1 MATTLYYSVNM
12 TGAQYI
18 VDRLIKRGVT
28 DAFGIPGGVILPLL
42 YEMESRKPLFTP
54 HLSYHEQCAGFAACG
69 YAQASGKI
77 GVAYATR
84 GPGFTNLITAIA
96 DAYYDSLPTL
106 FITAHSAPCPPDG
119 MRVMADQEMDTCSM
133 VRNITKKAVRLDDEA
148 KFVEIIDEAL
158 SLATEGRKGPVFL
171 DVASAL
177 FKKEITC
184 IAKEEKNIPSGED
197 YSKQIDE
204 IATAIRNAKRPIIL
218 AGDGV
223 NQSNARVVFRQL
235 VEKVN
240 IPVVSSRF
248 SHDLMAGE
256 ANYYG
261 YVGGHG
267 MRAANFILSKT
278 DMILSLGNRLHF
290 PPNSESYGS
299 VMDHAKL
306 LRVEVD
312 ENEFNR
318 DIQNTVNYNC
328 DLSEI
333 LSQTLDINCDF
344 GNHEEWIKVCDIL
357 KTELRNEDINPAIE
371 SIVSILKKMDK
382 DTIVVT
388 DVGNNE
394 FWVSRAAVESGCD
407 NRVLYSKSFG
417 ALGCGLGKVIGA
429 YYATRK
435 PVLCFVGDQGLQMN
449 IQELQ
454 FISQHQLPIMV
465 VVLNNRSSG
474 MIKDREAVL
483 FNHYVHSTA
492 DSGYQMP
499 TLKEVVGAYGIDYLA
514 GINEIK
520 RVQPA
525 MLPVLVEV
533 ITDSS
538 IGLTPS
544 LPRGRKC
551 QDLTPELPK
560 EKYEYLNTL

>member
-1 MATTLYYSVNM
+1 M

-18 VDRLIKRGVT
+18 VDSLIRRGVT

-42 YEMESRKPLFTP
+42 YEMEGRKPLFTP
-54 HLSYHEQCAGFAACG
+54 HLSYHEQCAGFAVCG

-106 FITAHSAPCPPDG
+106 FITAHSAPCPPEG
-119 MRVMADQEMDTCSM
+119 MRVMADQEMDTCGM
-133 VRNITKKAVRLDDEA
+133 VRNITKMAVRVDDDSTFAET
-148 KFVEIIDEAL
+148 IDKAL
-158 SLATEGRKGPVFL
+158 SVATEGRKGPVFL
-171 DVASAL
+171 DIASAL
-177 FKKEITC
+177 FKKEITY
-184 IAKEEKNIPSGED
+184 IAEEKTVTPAKED

-204 IATAIRNAKRPIIL
+204 IAAAIRNAKRPIIL

-223 NQSNARVVFRQL
+223 NQSNAREVFRQF

-248 SHDLMAGE
+248 SHDLMAGK

-278 DMILSLGNRLHF
+278 DLILSLGNRLHF
-290 PPNSESYGS
+290 PPKSESYGS

-318 DIQNTVNYNC
+318 DIQNTVNYHC
-328 DLSEI
+328 DLSEF
-333 LSQTLDINCDF
+333 LSQALDINSDF
-344 GNHEEWIKVCDIL
+344 GKHEEWIKVCDIL
-357 KTELRNEDINPAIE
+357 KGELKNEDINTAIE
-371 SIVSILKKMDK
+371 SIISVLKQINKN
-382 DTIVVT
+382 TIVVN

-394 FWVSRAAVESGCD
+394 FWVSRAAVESGCE
-407 NRVLYSKSFG
+407 NRVFYSKSFG
-417 ALGCGLGKVIGA
+417 ALGCGLGKAIGVH
-429 YYATRK
+429 YAIKR

-454 FISQHQLPIMV
+454 FISQHQLPIML
-465 VVLNNRSSG
+465 VVLNNQTSG
-474 MIKDREAVL
+474 MIKDRESVL
-483 FNHYVHSTA
+483 YNHYVHTTG

-499 TLKEVVGAYGIDYLA
+499 ALKDVARAYGIDYLA
-514 GINEIK
+514 SKNEVKTI
-520 RVQPA
+520 QPFVNPK
-525 MLPVLVEV
+525 LFE
-533 ITDSS
+533 IIIDSS
-538 IGLTPS
+538 IGLAPN
-544 LPRGRKC
+544 LPKGRKC
-551 QDLTPELPK
+551 QDMTPELQE

>member
-1 MATTLYYSVNM
+1 MI
-12 TGAQYI
+12 GAQYI
-18 VDRLIKRGVT
+18 VDGLIKRGVS

-69 YAQASGKI
+69 YAQACGKI

-106 FITAHSAPCPPDG
+106 FITAHSASYSPKG

-133 VRNITKKAVRLDDEA
+133 VHNITKMAVRLDDEA
-148 KFVEIIDEAL
+148 IFAETIEKAL
-158 SLATEGRKGPVFL
+158 SVAIEGRKGPVFL
-171 DVASAL
+171 DIASAL
-177 FKKEITC
+177 LKKEITC
-184 IAKEEKNIPSGED
+184 FAKKNKVTPIKED

-204 IATAIRNAKRPIIL
+204 IATAIRNARRPIIL

-223 NQSNARVVFRQL
+223 NQSNARDDFRQF

-248 SHDLMAGE
+248 SHDIMAGG

-278 DMILSLGNRLHF
+278 DLILSMGNRLNF
-290 PPNSESYGS
+290 PPKSESYGD
-299 VMDHAKL
+299 VMDHARL

-328 DLSEI
+328 DLSEL
-333 LSQTLDINCDF
+333 LSQTVEKKCDY
-344 GNHEEWIKVCDIL
+344 GNHEEWLNVCDIL
-357 KTELRNEDINPAIE
+357 KAKLKKEDINPAIE
-371 SIVSILKKMDK
+371 AIIAVFKRTDK

-394 FWVSRAAVESGCD
+394 FWVSRAAVESECK
-407 NRVLYSKSFG
+407 NRVMYSKSFG
-417 ALGCGLGKVIGA
+417 ALGCGLGKAIGA
-429 YYATRK
+429 YYASTK
-435 PVLCFVGDQGLQMN
+435 PVVVFVGDQGLQLN

-454 FISQHQLPIMV
+454 YVSQHKLPITIV
-465 VVLNNRSSG
+465 LLNNNSSG
-474 MIKDREAVL
+474 MIRDREVASYDHFIHTTSESGFQSPDYRAIAHTYGL
-483 FNHYVHSTA
+483 NYTA
-492 DSGYQMP
+492 SLDVIFDNTP
-499 TLKEVVGAYGIDYLA
+499 RFV
-514 GINEIK
+514 EIFFD
-520 RVQPA
+520 
-525 MLPVLVEV
+525 E
-533 ITDSS
+533 T
-538 IGLTPS
+538 IGLTPN
-544 LPRGRKC
+544 LPKGRKC
-551 QDLTPELPK
+551 QEMKPDISEDL
-560 EKYEYLNTL
+560 YNYLNSL

>member
-1 MATTLYYSVNM
+1 M

-18 VDRLIKRGVT
+18 VDSLIKREVT
-28 DAFGIPGGVILPLL
+28 YAFGIPGGVILPLL

-106 FITAHSAPCPPDG
+106 FITAHSAPCPPEG

-133 VRNITKKAVRLDDEA
+133 VRNITKMAVRVDDDATFAET
-148 KFVEIIDEAL
+148 IDKAL
-158 SLATEGRKGPVFL
+158 SVAAEGRKGPVFL
-171 DVASAL
+171 DIASAL

-184 IAKEEKNIPSGED
+184 IGIEKTIALAKED
-197 YSKQIDE
+197 YSKKINE

-223 NQSNARVVFRQL
+223 NQSNAREVFLQFI
-235 VEKVN
+235 EKVN

-248 SHDLMAGE
+248 SHDLMEGK

-267 MRAANFILSKT
+267 MRSANFILSKT
-278 DMILSLGNRLHF
+278 DLILSLGNRLHF
-290 PPNSESYGS
+290 PPKSESYGS

-312 ENEFNR
+312 ENEFKR
-318 DIQNTVNYNC
+318 DIQNSVNYNC
-328 DLSEI
+328 NLSEL

-357 KTELRNEDINPAIE
+357 MTELKREDINPAIE
-371 SIVSILKKMDK
+371 SIVSVLKQIDK
-382 DTIVVT
+382 NTIVVT

-394 FWVSRAAVESGCD
+394 FWVSRAAVESGCE

-417 ALGCGLGKVIGA
+417 ALGCGLGKAIGV

-435 PVLCFVGDQGLQMN
+435 PVVCFVGDQGLQLN
-449 IQELQ
+449 IQELH
-454 FISQHQLPIMV
+454 FIAQHKLPIS
-465 VVLNNRSSG
+465 VVLLNNHSSG
-474 MIKDREAVL
+474 MIRDRELAVYDKCL
-483 FNHYVHSTA
+483 HTTD
-492 DSGYQMP
+492 DSGYRAP
-499 TLKEVVGAYGIDYLA
+499 DFKALSVAYGFNYGTIS
-514 GINEIK
+514 ISE
-520 RVQPA
+520 PS
-525 MLPVLVEV
+525 LVE
-533 ITDSS
+533 ITLDES
-538 IGLTPS
+538 IGLTPN
-544 LPRGRKC
+544 LPRGKKC
-551 QDLTPELPK
+551 QEMQPALNN
-560 EKYEYLNTL
+560 EKFEYLNKL

>member
-1 MATTLYYSVNM
+1 M

-18 VDRLIKRGVT
+18 VDSLIKRGGT

-106 FITAHSAPCPPDG
+106 FITAHSAPCPPKG
-119 MRVMADQEMDTCSM
+119 MRAMADQEMDTCSM
-133 VRNITKKAVRLDDEA
+133 VRNITKMAVRVDDDSTFAET
-148 KFVEIIDEAL
+148 IDKAL
-158 SLATEGRKGPVFL
+158 SVATEGRKGPVFL
-171 DVASAL
+171 DIASAL

-184 IAKEEKNIPSGED
+184 IAEERTVTPVKED
-197 YSKQIDE
+197 YYKQIDE

-223 NQSNARVVFRQL
+223 NQSNAREVFHQFA
-235 VEKVN
+235 EKVN

-267 MRAANFILSKT
+267 MRASNFILSKT
-278 DMILSLGNRLHF
+278 DLILSLGNRLHF
-290 PPNSESYGS
+290 PPKSESYGS
-299 VMDHAKL
+299 VMDHSKL

-318 DIQNTVNYNC
+318 DIQNTVNFNC
-328 DLSEI
+328 DLSEL
-333 LSQTLDINCDF
+333 LSQALDINCDY
-344 GNHEEWIKVCDIL
+344 GKHEEWIKKCDIL
-357 KTELRNEDINPAIE
+357 KTELKKEDTNPAIDGII
-371 SIVSILKKMDK
+371 SVLKQTDK
-382 DTIVVT
+382 DTIVVA

-394 FWVSRAAVESGCD
+394 FWVSRAAVESGCE

-417 ALGCGLGKVIGA
+417 ALGCGLGKAIGV
-429 YYATRK
+429 YYASHN
-435 PVLCFVGDQGLQMN
+435 PVVCFVGDQGLQLN
-449 IQELQ
+449 IQELHY
-454 FISQHQLPIMV
+454 IAQHKLPITV
-465 VVLNNRSSG
+465 ILLNNYSSG
-474 MIKDREAVL
+474 MIKDRELAAYDKCL
-483 FNHYVHSTA
+483 HTTE
-492 DSGYQMP
+492 DSGYRSPNFKALSM
-499 TLKEVVGAYGIDYLA
+499 AYGFKYGTLSIS
-514 GINEIK
+514 E
-520 RVQPA
+520 PS
-525 MLPVLVEV
+525 LVEV
-533 ITDSS
+533 AVDES
-538 IGLTPS
+538 IGLTPN
-544 LPRGRKC
+544 LPRGKKC
-551 QDLTPELPK
+551 QELQPALDNDK
-560 EKYEYLNTL
+560 FDYLNKL

>member
-1 MATTLYYSVNM
+1 M

-18 VDRLIKRGVT
+18 VDSLIRREVT

-42 YEMESRKPLFTP
+42 YEMENRKPLFSP

-106 FITAHSAPCPPDG
+106 FITAHTVPCPPEG
-119 MRVMADQEMDTCSM
+119 MRAMADQEMDTCSM
-133 VRNITKKAVRLDDEA
+133 VRNITKMAVRVDDETTFA
-148 KFVEIIDEAL
+148 EIIDKAL
-158 SLATEGRKGPVFL
+158 LLTTEGRKGPVFL
-171 DVASAL
+171 DIASSL

-184 IAKEEKNIPSGED
+184 IAKEKTDTPAKED
-197 YSKQIDE
+197 YSIHINE
-204 IATAIRNAKRPIIL
+204 IVTAIRNAKRPIIL

-223 NQSNARVVFRQL
+223 NQSNARKVFRQF

-278 DMILSLGNRLHF
+278 DLILSLGNRLHF
-290 PPNSESYGS
+290 PPKSESYGK

-312 ENEFNR
+312 EKEFNR
-318 DIQNTVNYNC
+318 EIQNTVNFNC
-328 DLSEI
+328 DLSEL
-333 LSQTLDINCDF
+333 LSQVLGISCDF
-344 GNHEEWIKVCDIL
+344 GKHEEWIKVCDIL
-357 KTELRNEDINPAIE
+357 KSELKKVDINPAIE
-371 SIVSILKKMDK
+371 SIISVLKQTSK

-394 FWVSRAAVESGCD
+394 FWVSRAAVESGCE

-417 ALGCGLGKVIGA
+417 ALGCGLGKAIGV
-429 YYATRK
+429 YYASQK
-435 PVLCFVGDQGLQMN
+435 PVVCFVGDQGLQMN

-454 FISQHQLPIMV
+454 YISQHQLPISIV
-465 VVLNNRSSG
+465 LLNNQSSG
-474 MIKDREAVL
+474 MIKDRESAVYNRL
-483 FNHYVHSTA
+483 VHTTPE
-492 DSGYQMP
+492 SGYRFP
-499 TLKEVVGAYGIDYLA
+499 DFEVVCEAYGIEYVSGNTLEDLFLKSPSL
-514 GINEIK
+514 IEIILDK
-520 RVQPA
+520 S
-525 MLPVLVEV
+525 L
-533 ITDSS
+533 
-538 IGLTPS
+538 GLSPC
-544 LPRGRKC
+544 LPRGKKC
-551 QDLTPELPK
+551 QDMLPSLLMK
-560 EKYEYLNTL
+560 LYDHLNSL

>member
-1 MATTLYYSVNM
+1 M

-18 VDRLIKRGVT
+18 VDSLIKFGGT

-106 FITAHSAPCPPDG
+106 FITAHSAPCPPEG

-133 VRNITKKAVRLDDEA
+133 VRNITKMAIRVDDDATFAET
-148 KFVEIIDEAL
+148 IDKAL
-158 SLATEGRKGPVFL
+158 SVAAEGRKGPVFL
-171 DVASAL
+171 DIASAL

-184 IAKEEKNIPSGED
+184 IGIEKTIALAKED
-197 YSKQIDE
+197 YSKKINE

-223 NQSNARVVFRQL
+223 NQSNAREVFLQFI
-235 VEKVN
+235 EKVN

-248 SHDLMAGE
+248 SHDLMEGK

-267 MRAANFILSKT
+267 MRSANFILSKT
-278 DMILSLGNRLHF
+278 DLILSLGNRLHF
-290 PPNSESYGS
+290 PPKSESYGS

-312 ENEFNR
+312 ENEFKR

-328 DLSEI
+328 DLSEL
-333 LSQTLDINCDF
+333 LSQTLDINYDF

-357 KTELRNEDINPAIE
+357 MTELKKEDINPAIE
-371 SIVSILKKMDK
+371 SIVSVLKQIDK
-382 DTIVVT
+382 NTIVVT

-394 FWVSRAAVESGCD
+394 FWVSRAAVESRCE

-417 ALGCGLGKVIGA
+417 ALGCGLGKAIGV

-435 PVLCFVGDQGLQMN
+435 PVVYFVGDQGLQLN
-449 IQELQ
+449 IQELH
-454 FISQHQLPIMV
+454 FIAQHKLPIS
-465 VVLNNRSSG
+465 VVLLNNHSSG
-474 MIKDREAVL
+474 MIRDRELAVYDKCL
-483 FNHYVHSTA
+483 HTTD
-492 DSGYQMP
+492 DSGYRAP
-499 TLKEVVGAYGIDYLA
+499 DFKALSVAYGFNYGTIS
-514 GINEIK
+514 ISE
-520 RVQPA
+520 PS
-525 MLPVLVEV
+525 LVE
-533 ITDSS
+533 ITLDES
-538 IGLTPS
+538 IGLTPN
-544 LPRGRKC
+544 LPKGKKC
-551 QDLTPELPK
+551 QEMQPALNN
-560 EKYEYLNTL
+560 EKFEYLNKL

>member
-1 MATTLYYSVNM
+1 M

-18 VDRLIKRGVT
+18 VDSLIRHEVT

-106 FITAHSAPCPPDG
+106 FITAHSAPCPPEG

-133 VRNITKKAVRLDDEA
+133 VRNITKMAVRVDDEA
-148 KFVEIIDEAL
+148 TFAETIDNAL
-158 SLATEGRKGPVFL
+158 SVATEGRKGPVFL
-171 DVASAL
+171 DIASAL
-177 FKKEITC
+177 FKKEITSV
-184 IAKEEKNIPSGED
+184 AKEDKATPAKED

-223 NQSNARVVFRQL
+223 NQSNARGVFHRFA
-235 VEKVN
+235 EKVN

-256 ANYYG
+256 ENYYG

-278 DMILSLGNRLHF
+278 DLILSLGNRLHF
-290 PPNSESYGS
+290 PPKSESYGS

-318 DIQNTVNYNC
+318 DIQNTVNYHC
-328 DLSEI
+328 DLSEL
-333 LSQTLDINCDF
+333 LSQALDKNCDF
-344 GNHEEWIKVCDIL
+344 GIHEEWIKVCDIL
-357 KTELRNEDINPAIE
+357 KGELKNEDINTAIE
-371 SIVSILKKMDK
+371 SVISVLKQIDK
-382 DTIVVT
+382 NTIVVN

-394 FWVSRAAVESGCD
+394 FWVSRAAVESGCE

-417 ALGCGLGKVIGA
+417 ALGCGLGKAIGVF
-429 YYATRK
+429 YASHN
-435 PVLCFVGDQGLQMN
+435 PVVCFVGDQGLQLN
-449 IQELQ
+449 IQELNYIAQ
-454 FISQHQLPIMV
+454 YKLPIMV
-465 VVLNNRSSG
+465 ILLNNHSSG
-474 MIKDREAVL
+474 MIKDRELAVYDKCL
-483 FNHYVHSTA
+483 HTTD
-492 DSGYQMP
+492 DSGYRVPDFKALSM
-499 TLKEVVGAYGIDYLA
+499 AYGLKC
-514 GINEIK
+514 GTLSINE
-520 RVQPA
+520 PSF
-525 MLPVLVEV
+525 VE
-533 ITDSS
+533 IILDES
-538 IGLTPS
+538 IGLTPN
-544 LPRGRKC
+544 LPKGRQC
-551 QDLTPELPK
+551 QDMIPELQ
-560 EKYEYLNTL
+560 EEGYEYLNTL

>member
-1 MATTLYYSVNM
+1 M

-18 VDRLIKRGVT
+18 VDSLIKRGIT

-54 HLSYHEQCAGFAACG
+54 HLSYHEQCAGFSACG

-106 FITAHSAPCPPDG
+106 FITAHSAPCPPEG
-119 MRVMADQEMDTCSM
+119 MRAMADQEMDTCSM
-133 VRNITKKAVRLDDEA
+133 VRNITKMAVRVDDGSTFAET
-148 KFVEIIDEAL
+148 IDKAL
-158 SLATEGRKGPVFL
+158 SVAKESRKGPVFL
-171 DVASAL
+171 DIASAL

-184 IAKEEKNIPSGED
+184 IAKEKTVTPAKED
-197 YSKQIDE
+197 YSKKIDE
-204 IATAIRNAKRPIIL
+204 VATVIRNAKRPIIL

-223 NQSNARVVFRQL
+223 NQSNAREIFRQF
-235 VEKVN
+235 VEKVS

-267 MRAANFILSKT
+267 MRVANFILSKT
-278 DMILSLGNRLHF
+278 DLILSLGNRLHF
-290 PPNSESYGS
+290 PPKSESYGS

-328 DLSEI
+328 DLSEL
-333 LSQTLDINCDF
+333 LSQTLDVNCDF
-344 GNHEEWIKVCDIL
+344 GKHEEWIKVCDIL
-357 KTELRNEDINPAIE
+357 KTELKKEDINPAIE
-371 SIVSILKKMDK
+371 SIISVLKQTDK
-382 DTIVVT
+382 DTIVVN

-394 FWVSRAAVESGCD
+394 FWVSRASVESGCE

-417 ALGCGLGKVIGA
+417 ALGCGLGKAIGV
-429 YYATRK
+429 YYASLK
-435 PVLCFVGDQGLQMN
+435 PVVCFVGDQGLQLN
-449 IQELQ
+449 IQELH
-454 FISQHQLPIMV
+454 FIAQHKLPISV
-465 VVLNNRSSG
+465 ILLNNHSSG
-474 MIKDREAVL
+474 MIKDRERAVYDKCL
-483 FNHYVHSTA
+483 HTTE
-492 DSGYQMP
+492 DSGYLAP
-499 TLKEVVGAYGIDYLA
+499 DFKALSVAYGFNYGTLL
-514 GINEIK
+514 INE
-520 RVQPA
+520 PSF
-525 MLPVLVEV
+525 VE
-533 ITDSS
+533 ITLDES
-538 IGLTPS
+538 IGLSPN
-544 LPRGRKC
+544 LPRGNRC
-551 QDLTPELPK
+551 QDMQPALNSDK
-560 EKYEYLNTL
+560 FDYLNKL

>member
-1 MATTLYYSVNM
+1 M

-18 VDRLIKRGVT
+18 VDSLIKRGIT

-106 FITAHSAPCPPDG
+106 FITAHSAPCPPEG
-119 MRVMADQEMDTCSM
+119 MRAMADQEMDTCSM
-133 VRNITKKAVRLDDEA
+133 VRNITKMAVRVDDGSTFAET
-148 KFVEIIDEAL
+148 IDKAL
-158 SLATEGRKGPVFL
+158 SVAKESRKGPVFL
-171 DVASAL
+171 DIASAL

-184 IAKEEKNIPSGED
+184 IAKEKTVTPAKEN
-197 YSKQIDE
+197 YSKKIDG

-218 AGDGV
+218 AGDGI
-223 NQSNARVVFRQL
+223 NQSNAREIFRQF
-235 VEKVN
+235 VEKVS

-278 DMILSLGNRLHF
+278 DLILSLGNRLHF
-290 PPNSESYGS
+290 PPKSESYGS

-328 DLSEI
+328 DLSEL
-333 LSQTLDINCDF
+333 LSQTLDVNCDF
-344 GNHEEWIKVCDIL
+344 GKHEEWIKVCDIL
-357 KTELRNEDINPAIE
+357 KTELKKEDINPAIE
-371 SIVSILKKMDK
+371 AIISVLKQTYK
-382 DTIVVT
+382 DTIVIN

-394 FWVSRAAVESGCD
+394 FWVSRASVESGCE

-417 ALGCGLGKVIGA
+417 ALGCGLGKAIGV
-429 YYATRK
+429 YYASQK
-435 PVLCFVGDQGLQMN
+435 PVVCFVGDQGLQLN
-449 IQELQ
+449 IQELH
-454 FISQHQLPIMV
+454 FIAQHKLPISV
-465 VVLNNRSSG
+465 ILLNNYSSG
-474 MIKDREAVL
+474 MIKDRERAVYDKCL
-483 FNHYVHSTA
+483 HTTE
-492 DSGYQMP
+492 DSGYLAP
-499 TLKEVVGAYGIDYLA
+499 DFKALSVAYGFNYGTLL
-514 GINEIK
+514 INE
-520 RVQPA
+520 PSF
-525 MLPVLVEV
+525 VE
-533 ITDSS
+533 ITLDES
-538 IGLTPS
+538 IGLSPN
-544 LPRGRKC
+544 LPRGKRC
-551 QDLTPELPK
+551 QDMQPALNSDK
-560 EKYEYLNTL
+560 FDYLNKL

>member
-1 MATTLYYSVNM
+1 M

-18 VDRLIKRGVT
+18 VDTLIKHGVT

-42 YEMESRKPLFTP
+42 YEMESRNPLFTP

-106 FITAHSAPCPPDG
+106 FITAHSAPCPPEG

-133 VRNITKKAVRLDDEA
+133 VRNITKMAVRVDDDATFAET
-148 KFVEIIDEAL
+148 IDKAL
-158 SLATEGRKGPVFL
+158 SIAIEGRKGPVFL
-171 DVASAL
+171 DIASAL

-184 IAKEEKNIPSGED
+184 IGKEKTIALAKED
-197 YSKQIDE
+197 YSKKINE

-223 NQSNARVVFRQL
+223 NQSNAREVFLQFI
-235 VEKVN
+235 EKVN

-248 SHDLMAGE
+248 SHDLMAGR

-278 DMILSLGNRLHF
+278 DLILSLGNRLHF
-290 PPNSESYGS
+290 PPKSESYGS

-312 ENEFNR
+312 VNEFNR

-328 DLSEI
+328 DLSEL

-344 GNHEEWIKVCDIL
+344 GNHEGWIKVCDIL
-357 KTELRNEDINPAIE
+357 KTELKNEDNNPAIE
-371 SIVSILKKMDK
+371 AIISVLKRLDN
-382 DTIVVT
+382 DTIVVA

-394 FWVSRAAVESGCD
+394 FWVSRAAVESGCE

-417 ALGCGLGKVIGA
+417 ALGCGLGKAIGT

-435 PVLCFVGDQGLQMN
+435 PVVCFVGDQGLQLN
-449 IQELQ
+449 IQELH
-454 FISQHQLPIMV
+454 FIAQHKLPIS
-465 VVLNNRSSG
+465 VVLLNNHSSG
-474 MIKDREAVL
+474 MIRDRELAVYDKCL
-483 FNHYVHSTA
+483 HTTD
-492 DSGYQMP
+492 DSGYRAP
-499 TLKEVVGAYGIDYLA
+499 DFKALSGAYGFNYGTIS
-514 GINEIK
+514 INE
-520 RVQPA
+520 PS
-525 MLPVLVEV
+525 LVE
-533 ITDSS
+533 ITLDES
-538 IGLTPS
+538 IGLTPN
-544 LPRGRKC
+544 LPRGKKC
-551 QDLTPELPK
+551 QEMQPALNN
-560 EKYEYLNTL
+560 EKFEHLNKL

>member
-1 MATTLYYSVNM
+1 M

-18 VDRLIKRGVT
+18 VDSLIKREVT

-106 FITAHSAPCPPDG
+106 FITAHSAPCPPEG

-133 VRNITKKAVRLDDEA
+133 VRNITKMAVRVDDDATFAET
-148 KFVEIIDEAL
+148 IDKAL
-158 SLATEGRKGPVFL
+158 SVAAEGRKGPVFL
-171 DVASAL
+171 DIASAL

-184 IAKEEKNIPSGED
+184 IGKEKIVALAKED
-197 YSKQIDE
+197 YSKKIDE
-204 IATAIRNAKRPIIL
+204 IATAIRTAQRPIIL

-223 NQSNARVVFRQL
+223 NQSNAREVFLQFI
-235 VEKVN
+235 EKVN

-248 SHDLMAGE
+248 SHDLMEGK

-267 MRAANFILSKT
+267 MRSANFILSKT
-278 DMILSLGNRLHF
+278 DLILSLGNRLHF
-290 PPNSESYGS
+290 PPKSESYGG

-318 DIQNTVNYNC
+318 DIQNTFNYNC
-328 DLSEI
+328 DLSEL

-344 GNHEEWIKVCDIL
+344 GKHEEWIKVCDIL
-357 KTELRNEDINPAIE
+357 KRELKKEDINPAIE
-371 SIVSILKKMDK
+371 SIISVLKQTDK

-394 FWVSRAAVESGCD
+394 FWVSRAAVESGCE

-417 ALGCGLGKVIGA
+417 ALGCGLGKAIGV
-429 YYATRK
+429 YYASLK
-435 PVLCFVGDQGLQMN
+435 PVVCFVGDQGLQLN
-449 IQELQ
+449 IQELHY
-454 FISQHQLPIMV
+454 IAQHKLPISV
-465 VVLNNRSSG
+465 ILLNNHSSG
-474 MIKDREAVL
+474 MIKDRELAVYDKCL
-483 FNHYVHSTA
+483 HTTKY
-492 DSGYQMP
+492 SGYRAPDFKALSM
-499 TLKEVVGAYGIDYLA
+499 AYGYKYGTLS
-514 GINEIK
+514 INE
-520 RVQPA
+520 PSF
-525 MLPVLVEV
+525 VE
-533 ITDSS
+533 ITLDES

-544 LPRGRKC
+544 LPKGRQC
-551 QDLTPELPK
+551 QDMIPELQ
-560 EKYEYLNTL
+560 EERYEYLNTL

>member
-1 MATTLYYSVNM
+1 M

-18 VDRLIKRGVT
+18 VDSLISRGVT

-69 YAQASGKI
+69 YAQASSRI

-106 FITAHSAPCPPDG
+106 FITAHSAPCPPEG
-119 MRVMADQEMDTCSM
+119 MRAMADQEMDTCGM
-133 VRNITKKAVRLDDEA
+133 VRNITKMAVRVDDDSTFAET
-148 KFVEIIDEAL
+148 IDKAL
-158 SLATEGRKGPVFL
+158 LLTTEGRKGPVFL
-171 DVASAL
+171 DIASSL
-177 FKKEITC
+177 FKKEIAC
-184 IAKEEKNIPSGED
+184 VAKEKTITPAKEK

-223 NQSNARVVFRQL
+223 NQSNAREVFLQF

-278 DMILSLGNRLHF
+278 DLILSLGNRLHF
-290 PPNSESYGS
+290 PPKSESYGS

-328 DLSEI
+328 DLSEL
-333 LSQTLDINCDF
+333 LSQALDVNCDF

-357 KTELRNEDINPAIE
+357 KTELKKEDINPAIE
-371 SIVSILKKMDK
+371 SIISVLKQTDK
-382 DTIVVT
+382 DTIVVN

-394 FWVSRAAVESGCD
+394 FWVSRAAVESGCE

-417 ALGCGLGKVIGA
+417 ALGCGLGKAIGV
-429 YYATRK
+429 YYAMHK
-435 PVLCFVGDQGLQMN
+435 PVICIIGDQGLQMN

-454 FISQHQLPIMV
+454 FIVQHHLPITTIL
-465 VVLNNRSSG
+465 LNNQTSG
-474 MIKDREAVL
+474 MIKDREIAYFQHPL
-483 FNHYVHSTA
+483 HTTK
-492 DSGYQMP
+492 DCGYSAPDYIAIAEAYGVVVSEHIISDEP
-499 TLKEVVGAYGIDYLA
+499 TLM
-514 GINEIK
+514 EI
-520 RVQPA
+520 
-525 MLPVLVEV
+525 PV
-533 ITDSS
+533 DSNLS
-538 IGLTPS
+538 LTPV
-544 LPRGRKC
+544 LPRGKKC
-551 QDLTPELPK
+551 QDMVPELPI
-560 EKYEYLNTL
+560 EKHNYLEKL

>member
-1 MATTLYYSVNM
+1 M

-18 VDRLIKRGVT
+18 VDSLIKRGGT

-84 GPGFTNLITAIA
+84 GPGFTNLITVIA

-106 FITAHSAPCPPDG
+106 FITAHSAPCPPEG

-133 VRNITKKAVRLDDEA
+133 VRNITKMAVRLDDDSTFAET
-148 KFVEIIDEAL
+148 IDKAL
-158 SLATEGRKGPVFL
+158 SVATEGRKGPVFI
-171 DVASAL
+171 DIASAL

-184 IAKEEKNIPSGED
+184 IAEEKTVTPVKED
-197 YSKQIDE
+197 YSKHIDE

-218 AGDGV
+218 AGDGI
-223 NQSNARVVFRQL
+223 NQSNAREVFHQFA
-235 VEKVN
+235 EKVN
-240 IPVVSSRF
+240 IPVVTSRF

-278 DMILSLGNRLHF
+278 DLILSLGNRLHF
-290 PPNSESYGS
+290 PPKSESYGS

-312 ENEFNR
+312 DNEFNR
-318 DIQNTVNYNC
+318 DIQNTVNYHY
-328 DLSEI
+328 DLSEL
-333 LSQTLDINCDF
+333 LSQTLDIDCDF
-344 GNHEEWIKVCDIL
+344 GKHEEWIKVCDIL
-357 KTELRNEDINPAIE
+357 KSELKKEDINPAIE
-371 SIVSILKKMDK
+371 SIISVLKQTDK
-382 DTIVVT
+382 DTIIVT

-394 FWVSRAAVESGCD
+394 FWVSRAAVESGCE

-417 ALGCGLGKVIGA
+417 ALGCGLGKAIGT
-429 YYATRK
+429 YYATHK
-435 PVLCFVGDQGLQMN
+435 PVLSFVGDQGLQMN

-454 FISQHQLPIMV
+454 FISQHQLPIMI
-465 VVLNNRSSG
+465 VVLNNQSSG
-474 MIKDREAVL
+474 MIKDRESVVY
-483 FNHYVHSTA
+483 NHYVHTTS
-492 DSGYQMP
+492 DSGYQ
-499 TLKEVVGAYGIDYLA
+499 
-514 GINEIK
+514 
-520 RVQPA
+520 
-525 MLPVLVEV
+525 LPVLKDVAKTYGINYTSDMCELNGFHHLKKPVMVEV
-533 ITDSS
+533 IIDSS
-538 IGLTPS
+538 IGLTPN
-544 LPRGRKC
+544 LPKGRKC
-551 QDLTPELPK
+551 QDMTPELPE

>member
-1 MATTLYYSVNM
+1 M

-18 VDRLIKRGVT
+18 VDTLIKHGVT

-42 YEMESRKPLFTP
+42 YEMESRNPLFTP

-106 FITAHSAPCPPDG
+106 FITSHSAPCPPEG
-119 MRVMADQEMDTCSM
+119 MRAMADQEMDTCSM
-133 VRNITKKAVRLDDEA
+133 VRNITKMAVRVDDDSTFAET
-148 KFVEIIDEAL
+148 IDKAL
-158 SLATEGRKGPVFL
+158 LVATEGRKGPVFL
-171 DVASAL
+171 DIASSL

-184 IAKEEKNIPSGED
+184 IAEEKTVTLVNED

-218 AGDGV
+218 AGDGI
-223 NQSNARVVFRQL
+223 NQSNAREVFRQF

-240 IPVVSSRF
+240 VPVVSSRF

-278 DMILSLGNRLHF
+278 DLILSLGNRLHF
-290 PPNSESYGS
+290 PPKSESYGS
-299 VMDHAKL
+299 VMVHAKL

-328 DLSEI
+328 DLSEL
-333 LSQTLDINCDF
+333 LSQNLDVNCDF
-344 GNHEEWIKVCDIL
+344 GKHEEWIKVCDIL
-357 KTELRNEDINPAIE
+357 KTELKKEDINPAIE
-371 SIVSILKKMDK
+371 SIISVLKQTDK
-382 DTIVVT
+382 DTIVVN

-394 FWVSRAAVESGCD
+394 FWVSRASVESGCE

-417 ALGCGLGKVIGA
+417 ALGCGLGKAIGV
-429 YYATRK
+429 YYASQK
-435 PVLCFVGDQGLQMN
+435 PVVCFVGDQGLQLN
-449 IQELQ
+449 IQELHYIAQ
-454 FISQHQLPIMV
+454 QKLPVSVIL
-465 VVLNNRSSG
+465 LNNHSSG
-474 MIKDREAVL
+474 MIKDRELAVYDKCL
-483 FNHYVHSTA
+483 HTTE
-492 DSGYQMP
+492 DSGYRAPDFKALSM
-499 TLKEVVGAYGIDYLA
+499 AYGFKYGTLS
-514 GINEIK
+514 INE
-520 RVQPA
+520 PSF
-525 MLPVLVEV
+525 VE
-533 ITDSS
+533 ITLDES

-544 LPRGRKC
+544 LPKGRQC
-551 QDLTPELPK
+551 QDMIPELQ
-560 EKYEYLNTL
+560 EERYEYLNTL